1 MYQSGCNAHE
11 RRFACS
17 VFSNHAMDFAG
28 TKGKA
33 HVIEGTRQSVVLYDA
48 LKL

>member
-1 MYQSGCNAHE
+1 
-11 RRFACS
+11 
-17 VFSNHAMDFAG
+17 MDFAG